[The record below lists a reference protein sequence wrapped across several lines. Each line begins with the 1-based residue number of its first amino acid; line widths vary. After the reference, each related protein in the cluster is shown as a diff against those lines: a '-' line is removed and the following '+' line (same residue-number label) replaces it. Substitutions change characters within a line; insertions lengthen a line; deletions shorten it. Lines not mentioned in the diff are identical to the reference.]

1 MTCSVPTALAFGSSA
16 ADAASSAAPPAATP
30 TRSNEQ
36 STRSSSCKG
45 SRDDAGRRE
54 AGRRRGQGHESC
66 WETIFYFFDVV
77 VERRRM
83 RARERGAIDVV
94 KEAKKS
100 LFLPRRNPLSPPSL
114 EGPPLRKSTMQ
125 SSVALRAGSQIRP
138 AQKQQQQQQRR
149 GSSSG
154 NASSAR
160 APMVVRAVARPS
172 SSSSSSSSTRGT
184 EEPKSKG

>member
-1 MTCSVPTALAFGSSA
+1 MPHLRPLLPQPRPRARTSRARAHLLARVRGTTQGGGRQGGGV
-16 ADAASSAAPPAATP
+16 DRG
-30 TRSNEQ
+30 TRA
-36 STRSSSCKG
+36 
-45 SRDDAGRRE
+45 AGRPF
-54 AGRRRGQGHESC
+54 
-66 WETIFYFFDVV
+66 FYFFDVV
-77 VERRRM
+77 VERRKM

-138 AQKQQQQQQRR
+138 AQKQQQQQRR

-172 SSSSSSSSTRGT
+172 SSSSSSSSTRCT